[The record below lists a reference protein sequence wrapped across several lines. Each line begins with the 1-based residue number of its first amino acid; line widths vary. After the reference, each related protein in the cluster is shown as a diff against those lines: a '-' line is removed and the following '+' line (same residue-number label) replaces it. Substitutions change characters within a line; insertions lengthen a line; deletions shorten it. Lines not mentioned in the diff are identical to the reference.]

1 MSGGRTKSPVNKN
14 SVEIPRVS
22 AWNSDKISFLE
33 VGKQT
38 FKVHKYW
45 IHVMLGLLA
54 WKKIPIVVTHVE

>member
-1 MSGGRTKSPVNKN
+1 MMSDGRTKSPVEK
-14 SVEIPRVS
+14 ILKLS

-45 IHVMLGLLA
+45 IHVILGLLA